1 MAIIHGTSGNDNLVG
16 TSANDSI
23 SGFDGNDTLDGGAG
37 ADTLT
42 GGAGDDHYFVEA
54 DQIDTVVEL
63 AGEGTDTVETADDDF
78 VLGANIENLV
88 VTAQDVHIAQGNALN
103 NEITGGSGFGYL
115 AGEGGDDTLNAG
127 DGGGVL
133 FGGDGSDLLL
143 GGAGDD
149 DLQGDTMNSG
159 PSTSP
164 GNDTLDGGAG
174 DDTLTGGE
182 GQDFYVFSG
191 DFGADTIV
199 ESDTSTDIDIVG
211 LADVSP
217 DQLWFSHV
225 SGTDDL
231 LVSVIGTDNQVT
243 LSDWYAGSSH
253 TLEFFQVLTP
263 TQEIRSL
270 ARDDVATLVQFMAG
284 FGAAPTSL
292 NSLSE
297 AQRTALNDVV
307 AANWVYWSPAA

>member
-1 MAIIHGTSGNDNLVG
+1 M
-16 TSANDSI
+16 
-23 SGFDGNDTLDGGAG
+23 
-37 ADTLT
+37 
-42 GGAGDDHYFVEA
+42 
-54 DQIDTVVEL
+54 
-63 AGEGTDTVETADDDF
+63 
-78 VLGANIENLV
+78 
-88 VTAQDVHIAQGNALN
+88 
-103 NEITGGSGFGYL
+103 
-115 AGEGGDDTLNAG
+115 
-127 DGGGVL
+127 L
-133 FGGDGSDLLL
+133 FRS
-143 GGAGDD
+143 
-149 DLQGDTMNSG
+149 
-159 PSTSP
+159 
-164 GNDTLDGGAG
+164 
-174 DDTLTGGE
+174 
-182 GQDFYVFSG
+182 
-191 DFGADTIV
+191 ADTIV

-211 LADVSP
+211 LAVVNP

-243 LSDWYAGSSH
+243 LSNWYAGISH

>member
-16 TSANDSI
+16 PSANDSI
-23 SGFDGNDTLDGGAG
+23 SGFDGNDTLDGGAGADTLTGGAGDDYYFVEADQIDTVVELAGEGTDTVETADDDFVLGANIENLVVTAQDVHIAQGNALNNEITGGSGFGYLAGEGGDDTLNAGDGGGVLFGGDGSDLLLGGAGDDDLQGDTMNSGPSTSPGNDTLDGGAG

-149 DLQGDTMNSG
+149 DLQGDTMN
-159 PSTSP
+159 
-164 GNDTLDGGAG
+164 
-174 DDTLTGGE
+174 
-182 GQDFYVFSG
+182 
-191 DFGADTIV
+191 
-199 ESDTSTDIDIVG
+199 
-211 LADVSP
+211 
-217 DQLWFSHV
+217 
-225 SGTDDL
+225 
-231 LVSVIGTDNQVT
+231 
-243 LSDWYAGSSH
+243 
-253 TLEFFQVLTP
+253 
-263 TQEIRSL
+263 RSEE
-270 ARDDVATLVQFMAG
+270 R
-284 FGAAPTSL
+284 
-292 NSLSE
+292 
-297 AQRTALNDVV
+297 R
-307 AANWVYWSPAA
+307 